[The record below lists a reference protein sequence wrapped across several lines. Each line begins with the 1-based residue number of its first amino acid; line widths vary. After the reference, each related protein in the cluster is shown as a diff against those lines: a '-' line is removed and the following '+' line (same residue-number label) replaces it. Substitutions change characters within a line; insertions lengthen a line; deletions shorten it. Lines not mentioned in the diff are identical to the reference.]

1 MWATIEVLCDKP
13 ITGDYPNQRGV
24 ANVNENKIKGNDW
37 PTCEQLPC
45 VCLGDSKL
53 IVNNVDRSKEVLRF
67 ECNTT
72 TNFDSFIDVTGSTY
86 IIPKVEN
93 CGTYKPDSPNPRARC
108 DCPEIPAR
116 KMNNDLD
123 GPELMKLH
131 MFLFQ
136 MKTVFIIHSIILF
149 SNNYLE

>member
-1 MWATIEVLCDKP
+1 M
-13 ITGDYPNQRGV
+13 
-24 ANVNENKIKGNDW
+24 
-37 PTCEQLPC
+37 
-45 VCLGDSKL
+45 
-53 IVNNVDRSKEVLRF
+53 LRF

-116 KMNNDLD
+116 KMNNDLN
-123 GPELMKLH
+123 GPELMK
-131 MFLFQ
+131 
-136 MKTVFIIHSIILF
+136 IHIFF
-149 SNNYLE
+149 SK

>member
-1 MWATIEVLCDKP
+1 M
-13 ITGDYPNQRGV
+13 TGDYPNQRGV
-24 ANVNENKIKGNDW
+24 ANVNANKIKDNDW

-116 KMNNDLD
+116 KL
-123 GPELMKLH
+123 
-131 MFLFQ
+131 
-136 MKTVFIIHSIILF
+136 
-149 SNNYLE
+149 

>member
-1 MWATIEVLCDKP
+1 MLCDKP
-13 ITGDYPNQRGV
+13 VTGQYPNQRGV
-24 ANVNENKIKGNDW
+24 ANVNANKIKDKDW

-45 VCLGDSKL
+45 VCLGDNKL
-53 IVNNVDRSKEVLRF
+53 IVNDVDRSKEVLRF

-108 DCPEIPAR
+108 ECPEIPAR
-116 KMNNDLD
+116 KL
-123 GPELMKLH
+123 
-131 MFLFQ
+131 
-136 MKTVFIIHSIILF
+136 
-149 SNNYLE
+149 